1 MSATINESN
10 EEVQRAAT
18 WIGNLRK
25 EIAQVIVGQEYLV
38 DRLLVGLLANGHV
51 LLEGVP
57 GLAKTLSVRTLAAA
71 IHAQFHRIQFT
82 PDLLP
87 ADIIGT
93 LIYNPQDGKY
103 HATKGPVFA
112 NLVLADEINRAP
124 AKVQSALLEAMQ
136 ERQVTLGGE
145 TMPLP
150 SPFLV
155 LATENPID
163 QEGTYPL
170 PEAQVDRFMFKVI
183 IGYPSFEEE
192 RKILDTMAFTSPK
205 GEVKA
210 VIPLDEILRTRKL
223 VDSVHVDDKVRNYI
237 VHLVFATRN
246 PEQYKLD
253 MKHLIQFGASPRA
266 TIFLTLAAKA
276 WALLQ
281 GRNYVTPEDIK
292 SIGPDVLR
300 HRIILTYEAE
310 AQAITSDDI
319 IKKILNTVPVP

>member
-1 MSATINESN
+1 MTATSN
-10 EEVQRAAT
+10 ELNEQVQRAAIWAGT
-18 WIGNLRK
+18 LRK
-25 EIAQVIVGQEYLV
+25 EIAQVIVGQEHLV

-71 IHAQFHRIQFT
+71 IQAKFHRIQFT

-93 LIYNPQDGKY
+93 LIYNPQDGRY
-103 HATKGPVFA
+103 HATRGPVFA

-170 PEAQVDRFMFKVI
+170 PEAQVDRFMFKVLMD
-183 IGYPSFEEE
+183 YPSFEEE
-192 RKILDTMAFTSPK
+192 RKILDTMAFTSMETKVQPVLQL
-205 GEVKA
+205 E
-210 VIPLDEILRTRKL
+210 EILQMRRL
-223 VDSVHVDDKVRNYI
+223 VDRIHVDEKVRDYI
-237 VHLVFATRN
+237 VKVVFATRR
-246 PEQYKLD
+246 P
-253 MKHLIQFGASPRA
+253 
-266 TIFLTLAAKA
+266 
-276 WALLQ
+276 
-281 GRNYVTPEDIK
+281 
-292 SIGPDVLR
+292 
-300 HRIILTYEAE
+300 
-310 AQAITSDDI
+310 
-319 IKKILNTVPVP
+319 

>member
-1 MSATINESN
+1 MTTVTNEVSEDVQKAAAWIN
-10 EEVQRAAT
+10 T
-18 WIGNLRK
+18 LRK

-71 IHAQFHRIQFT
+71 IHALFHRIQFT

-170 PEAQVDRFMFKVI
+170 PEAQVDRFMFKVV
-183 IGYPSFEEE
+183 IGYPSFDEE
-192 RKILDTMAFTSPK
+192 RKILDKMAFTVP
-205 GEVKA
+205 EHTVA
-210 VIPLDEILRTRKL
+210 QVITLEEILRTRKV
-223 VDSVHVDDKVRNYI
+223 VDKVHVDDKIRDYV
-237 VHLVFATRN
+237 VHLVFATRK
-246 PEQYKLD
+246 PDQYKLD
-253 MKHLIQFGASPRA
+253 LKHLIQFGASPRA
-266 TIFLTLAAKA
+266 TIYLTLAAKA

-281 GRNYVTPEDIK
+281 GRAYVTPEDIK

-310 AQAITSDDI
+310 AQGVTTDDI
-319 IKKILNTVPVP
+319 IKKIFNTIPVP